1 MSGQDVKR
9 GTFSHRHAVLRDE
22 VTNKE
27 YSRIS
32 NISDKQGL
40 FRIYNSLLSEYAVMG
55 FEYGYAMATPDTL
68 SIWEAQFGDF
78 VNGAQTMIDQFI
90 SSAEVKW
97 SRMNGLTLL
106 LPHGYEGQGPEHS
119 SARLER
125 FLQAC
130 AELNMI
136 VANCTTSANFFHLLR
151 RQLAFNFRKPLV
163 NFSPKANLRNPR
175 SNSPIADFTDND
187 FQEVID
193 DATIVNA
200 TSVKRLLLCTGKIY
214 FDLSDKQIKEN
225 RQDVAVVRIEQLYP
239 MPLTQI
245 RAIINKYKTAQVVW
259 VQEEPRNM
267 GAASFLRMNL
277 PDDIKVAYLARQ
289 ASAATA
295 TGYSKKHAEEQA
307 SLVDT
312 AFAV

>member
-1 MSGQDVKR
+1 
-9 GTFSHRHAVLRDE
+9 
-22 VTNKE
+22 
-27 YSRIS
+27 
-32 NISDKQGL
+32 
-40 FRIYNSLLSEYAVMG
+40 
-55 FEYGYAMATPDTL
+55 
-68 SIWEAQFGDF
+68 
-78 VNGAQTMIDQFI
+78 
-90 SSAEVKW
+90 
-97 SRMNGLTLL
+97 MNGLTLL

-193 DATIVNA
+193 DATIVNT